1 MHYRLCFDTV
11 HVKVLQNGRL
21 VRFSMRTDC
30 WCVCLAGT
38 YVTKMVTSL
47 GVSRAAVSMVMTEYA
62 NHGTT
67 STAKRNSGW
76 KPRLSERDC
85 HTLKTTV
92 SKNHRTTASNVQAE
106 LNIHFE
112 DPVSTKTVHQQLHK
126 FTIHS
131 TAATATLLITENAK
145 SWKRWCDDHN
155 TWTSDVWKYVVGS
168 DKSSF
173 TLFPTSGWVHVWRMP
188 K

>member
-1 MHYRLCFDTV
+1 M
-11 HVKVLQNGRL
+11 
-21 VRFSMRTDC
+21 
-30 WCVCLAGT
+30 
-38 YVTKMVTSL
+38 KM
-47 GVSRAAVSMVMTEYA
+47 
-62 NHGTT
+62 
-67 STAKRNSGW
+67 
-76 KPRLSERDC
+76 
-85 HTLKTTV
+85 TV

-131 TAATATLLITENAK
+131 TAATPTPLINENTK
-145 SWKRWCDDHN
+145 SRKRQCDDHN

-173 TLFPTSGWVHVWRMP
+173 TLFPTSGWVYVYRMP